1 MKKDVIEICYE
12 LSDQIRK
19 SDVFL
24 SLKKIE
30 KNIEDNQVLQKLEK
44 AFIIAQEHLIA
55 VDEKG
60 SEEEKSEARRLLS
73 SAKYQLDIHPLVMAY
88 NRQLKAL
95 NQIYDE
101 VNQKVFHKFRTHR
114 SCKI

>member
-30 KNIEDNQVLQKLEK
+30 KNIEDNQVLQELEK

-73 SAKYQLDIHPLVMAY
+73 SAKYQLDIHPLVKAY
-88 NRQLKAL
+88 NRQLKSL

>member
-12 LSDQIRK
+12 LSDQIRQ

-30 KNIEDNQVLQKLEK
+30 KNIEDDQVLQELKK

-55 VDEKG
+55 VDEMG